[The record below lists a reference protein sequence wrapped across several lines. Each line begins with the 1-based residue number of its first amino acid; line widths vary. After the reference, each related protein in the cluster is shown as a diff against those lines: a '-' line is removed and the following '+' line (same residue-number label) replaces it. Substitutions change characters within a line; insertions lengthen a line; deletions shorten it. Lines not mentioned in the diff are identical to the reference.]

1 MNDIGCSSMFLSL
14 IQADYHFNFQHALN
28 IVFGQKQ
35 LESTNNNLPTV
46 KFAISDVELVLGSGD
61 LPILVLLKQMPIHLK
76 LLVSDI
82 WNFCVHVFHDTPR
95 RRYPTYN

>member
-46 KFAISDVELVLGSGD
+46 KFAILDVDVAMLE
-61 LPILVLLKQMPIHLK
+61 
-76 LLVSDI
+76 
-82 WNFCVHVFHDTPR
+82 
-95 RRYPTYN
+95 

>member
-1 MNDIGCSSMFLSL
+1 MGCSSMFLSL

-46 KFAISDVELVLGSGD
+46 KFAISDVDVAMLE
-61 LPILVLLKQMPIHLK
+61 
-76 LLVSDI
+76 
-82 WNFCVHVFHDTPR
+82 
-95 RRYPTYN
+95 